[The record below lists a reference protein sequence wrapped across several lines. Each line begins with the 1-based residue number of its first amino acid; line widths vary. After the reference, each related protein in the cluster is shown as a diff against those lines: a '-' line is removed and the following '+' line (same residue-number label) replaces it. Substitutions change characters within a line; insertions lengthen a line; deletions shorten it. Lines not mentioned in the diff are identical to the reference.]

1 MMKTEKETTAKI
13 ASDVRKA
20 TRERAEAE
28 HAEARALRRELEKEE
43 RAKLKIRKEKLAGF
57 FYGLATFFFTSTG
70 IGGLSPFILNTDNPI
85 NWVVVLCG
93 ISASFICVVIANN
106 ILKY

>member
-1 MMKTEKETTAKI
+1 MKTEKETTAEI

-43 RAKLKIRKEKLAGF
+43 RDLEKARKERLVDYYYKLSALLFTGSVISCLTA
-57 FYGLATFFFTSTG
+57 YVKDSNTLVSWQLTILGL
-70 IGGLSPFILNTDNPI
+70 I
-85 NWVVVLCG
+85 
-93 ISASFICVVIANN
+93 ASVCLAIKANLT
-106 ILKY
+106 LKQE